1 MDRADWMMLSDRRV
15 LRLRGRDRRDLL
27 QGVVTADVTR
37 LTSDHALFAALLTP
51 QGKLLHD
58 FILIED
64 GDTIRMDVHETG
76 AADLMKKLSLY
87 KLRADVAIDVDEDM
101 GVAVSLL
108 GEGAP
113 PSDAAVVIC
122 DPRIEDLG
130 RRAYCAADTLRAQ
143 ADDDA
148 APFTA
153 HRRQLGVAEMGA
165 ELASGA
171 VFPLEANHDALRGVD
186 FQKGCFVGQEVAS
199 RMKRKQAIR
208 RRILPFISEG
218 VAESGAE
225 ITSGD
230 HKLGEVVAAWHG
242 GGFASIRLDRLAEAG
257 GPAKPCWASGRNV
270 QIRTPA
276 WLTPHLADSVDA

>member
-1 MDRADWMMLSDRRV
+1 MNGADWMLLTNRRV
-15 LRLRGRDRRDLL
+15 LRLRGRERRDLL
-27 QGVVTADVTR
+27 QGVVTADMAR
-37 LTSDHALFAALLTP
+37 LAPDHALFAALLTP

-64 GDTIRMDVHETG
+64 GDTFRIDIHETG
-76 AADLMKKLSLY
+76 ASDLLKKLSLY
-87 KLRADVAIDVDEDM
+87 KLRADVEIDLDEDM

-113 PSDAAVVIC
+113 PSDAAVVIR

-130 RRAYCAADTLRAQ
+130 RRAYGAADALRAQ
-143 ADDDA
+143 ADDDS
-148 APFTA
+148 APFSA
-153 HRRQLGVAEMGA
+153 HRRQLGVAEVGA

-171 VFPLEANHDALRGVD
+171 VFPLEANHDALHGVD
-186 FQKGCFVGQEVAS
+186 FQKGCFVGQEVTS

-208 RRILPFISEG
+208 RRILPIISEG
-218 VAESGAE
+218 APEIGADV
-225 ITSGD
+225 TSGD
-230 HKLGEVVAAWHG
+230 HKLGEVVAAWPG
-242 GGFASIRLDRLAEAG
+242 GGFASIRLDRMVEAG
-257 GPAKPCWASGRNV
+257 GAAKPCWAGGRNV